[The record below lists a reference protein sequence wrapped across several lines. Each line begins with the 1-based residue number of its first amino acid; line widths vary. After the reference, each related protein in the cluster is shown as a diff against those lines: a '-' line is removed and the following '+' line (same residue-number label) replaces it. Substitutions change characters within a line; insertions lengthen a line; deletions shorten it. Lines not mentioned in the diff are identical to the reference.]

1 MLTISDGG
9 IASDARVPTCP
20 KHPLHGPIVRKLAKP
35 EGVPHECVAAGEIR
49 FPSAS
54 PQATM
59 KRAFLLRKAPPP
71 IGPCGGRFGG
81 QVCAYSTPP

>member
-35 EGVPHECVAAGEIR
+35 EGVPHECVAAGEVV
-49 FPSAS
+49 S
-54 PQATM
+54 
-59 KRAFLLRKAPPP
+59 AFLCA
-71 IGPCGGRFGG
+71 GRFL
-81 QVCAYSTPP
+81 ALLSSTKESCSSCLETTLDFSHVF